1 MTQEENE
8 KGGSERGRKGV
19 KREKERGFL
28 LEWLQKCS
36 LGFFFFSQMN
46 ESCPIIE
53 TGSLLSQSVRHLLFI
68 SQYLCCQIGLS
79 YGSLKHKWY
88 RWQESSHEID
98 NDEER
103 CHIKSEGA
111 TVNIPAQRR
120 IFLAS
125 TPLPGLLFFW
135 LQAKFIPLPR
145 SFPPLRI
152 AGKWVIHSLESLWCV
167 NWFLLRYLT
176 FAFQRW
182 LRS

>member
-8 KGGSERGRKGV
+8 KGGSERGGKGGK
-19 KREKERGFL
+19 KREGESISSWMAI
-28 LEWLQKCS
+28 EMQ
-36 LGFFFFSQMN
+36 FFSQMN

-135 LQAKFIPLPR
+135 LQVKFIPLPR
-145 SFPPLRI
+145 SSPPHRI

>member
-1 MTQEENE
+1 MQ
-8 KGGSERGRKGV
+8 
-19 KREKERGFL
+19 
-28 LEWLQKCS
+28 
-36 LGFFFFSQMN
+36 FFPQMN

-135 LQAKFIPLPR
+135 LQVKFIPLPR
-145 SFPPLRI
+145 SSPP
-152 AGKWVIHSLESLWCV
+152 H
-167 NWFLLRYLT
+167 
-176 FAFQRW
+176 
-182 LRS
+182 

>member
-1 MTQEENE
+1 MRKEDQRWEE
-8 KGGSERGRKGV
+8 RRV

-36 LGFFFFSQMN
+36 CCFFSQMN

-125 TPLPGLLFFW
+125 TQLPGLLFFW
-135 LQAKFIPLPR
+135 LQVKSSPLPR
-145 SFPPLRI
+145 SSPPHRI
-152 AGKWVIHSLESLWCV
+152 AGK
-167 NWFLLRYLT
+167 
-176 FAFQRW
+176 
-182 LRS
+182 

>member
-8 KGGSERGRKGV
+8 KGGSERGGKGG
-19 KREKERGFL
+19 KEREGERISSWMAIEMQLFP
-28 LEWLQKCS
+28 
-36 LGFFFFSQMN
+36 QMN

-135 LQAKFIPLPR
+135 LQVN
-145 SFPPLRI
+145 SFPSPEALRPTELLASEWYI
-152 AGKWVIHSLESLWCV
+152 RWSLFGMSTD
-167 NWFLLRYLT
+167 FSSDT
-176 FAFQRW
+176 
-182 LRS
+182 

>member
-8 KGGSERGRKGV
+8 KGGSEMGGKGG
-19 KREKERGFL
+19 KEREG
-28 LEWLQKCS
+28 ERISSWMAIEMQ
-36 LGFFFFSQMN
+36 FFFSQMN

-125 TPLPGLLFFW
+125 SPIPGLLFFW
-135 LQAKFIPLPR
+135 LQVKSIPLPR
-145 SFPPLRI
+145 SSPPHRI
-152 AGKWVIHSLESLWCV
+152 AGKWVIHSLES
-167 NWFLLRYLT
+167 
-176 FAFQRW
+176 QRM
-182 LRS
+182 RISVSTDFSPDT